1 MEIQNRKAKFEYF
14 IEETI
19 EAGIALKGTEIK
31 SLRKSSCDLSDS
43 FAIIKKGEIYLLNAF
58 IAKYDE
64 GNIFNHDT
72 RRTRKLLLHKNEITK
87 LFNKVSRSGYS
98 LIPLDIHFKNGKA
111 KVTIGLCRGKKLYDK
126 RETIKERDL
135 KRENARLNNYRQQF
149 DK

>member
-1 MEIQNRKAKFEYF
+1 MEIQNRKARYEYF
-14 IEETI
+14 IEETF

-43 FAIIKKGEIYLLNAF
+43 FAIIKKGEVYLLNAF

-72 RRTRKLLLHKNEITK
+72 RRTRKLLLHKSEINK
-87 LFNKVSRSGYS
+87 LLNKVSRSGYS

-111 KVTIGLCRGKKLYDK
+111 KVTLGVCKGKKLYDK

-135 KRENARLNNYRQQF
+135 KRENARLNNYH
-149 DK
+149 

>member
-1 MEIQNRKAKFEYF
+1 MEIQNRKARYEYF

-43 FAIIKKGEIYLLNAF
+43 FAIIKKGEVYLLNAF
-58 IAKYDE
+58 IASYDE

-72 RRTRKLLLHKNEITK
+72 RRTRKLLLHKSEINK
-87 LFNKVSRSGYS
+87 LLNKVSRSGYS

-111 KVTIGLCRGKKLYDK
+111 KVALGVCKGKKLYDK

-135 KRENARLNNYRQQF
+135 KRENARLNNYR
-149 DK
+149 

>member
-1 MEIQNRKAKFEYF
+1 MEIQNRKARYEYF

-43 FAIIKKGEIYLLNAF
+43 FAIIKKGEVYLLNAF
-58 IAKYDE
+58 ISKYDE

-72 RRTRKLLLHKNEITK
+72 RRTRKLLLHKSEINK
-87 LFNKVSRSGYS
+87 LLNKVSRSGYS

-111 KVTIGLCRGKKLYDK
+111 KVALGVCKGKKLYDK

-135 KRENARLNNYRQQF
+135 KRENAILNNYL
-149 DK
+149 

>member
-1 MEIQNRKAKFEYF
+1 MEIQNRKAKFEYY

-43 FAIIKKGEIYLLNAF
+43 FAIIKRGEVYLLNVF

-72 RRTRKLLLHKNEITK
+72 RRTRKLLLHKNEINK
-87 LFNKVSRSGYS
+87 LLNKVSRNGYS

-111 KVTIGLCRGKKLYDK
+111 KVTLGVCKGKKLYDK

-135 KRENARLNNYRQQF
+135 KRENARLNSY
-149 DK
+149 K